1 MASQAKPQVFVVLEK
16 RESADPFSKTTHVS
30 YYTYVMG
37 DTYPFKD
44 LLKKY
49 LWWNPDR
56 YLWMADENVAKQ
68 VVEEL
73 RNAGAEVMEAFRFEP
88 EYDIVKEKTD
98 ELIKRGVIKE
108 VLEIANELF
117 TVGEYDDDLFLPL
130 EMQTRYI
137 VNVVRRKYRL
147 GADFEEVLKLMLEGR
162 IGEEKGWM
170 AKKRLQKL
178 AEAYVKLKDMG
189 LANMSVGMI
198 RSISIIYETEYEKQ
212 TREVGRHE
220 QRGKSET

>member
-16 RESADPFSKTTHVS
+16 RESTDPFSKTSHVS

-49 LWWNPDR
+49 LWWDPNR

-117 TVGEYDDDLFLPL
+117 AVGEYDDDLFLPL
-130 EMQTRYI
+130 EMQIRYI

-147 GADFEEVLKLMLEGR
+147 DADFEEVLKLMLEGR
-162 IGEEKGWM
+162 IGEEKGWI

-178 AEAYVKLKDMG
+178 AETYVKLKDMG

-198 RSISIIYETEYEKQ
+198 RTISIIYKTEYEKH
-212 TREVGRHE
+212 TRG
-220 QRGKSET
+220 GGA

>member
-16 RESADPFSKTTHVS
+16 RESTDPFSKTSHVS

-49 LWWNPDR
+49 LWWDPNR

-117 TVGEYDDDLFLPL
+117 AVGEYDDDLLLPL
-130 EMQTRYI
+130 EMQIRYI

-147 GADFEEVLKLMLEGR
+147 DADFEEVLKLMLEGR
-162 IGEEKGWM
+162 IGEEKGWI

-178 AEAYVKLKDMG
+178 AETYVKLKDMG

-198 RSISIIYETEYEKQ
+198 RTISIIYKTEYEKH
-212 TREVGRHE
+212 TRG
-220 QRGKSET
+220 GGA

>member
-1 MASQAKPQVFVVLEK
+1 MASQAKPLVFVVLEK
-16 RESADPFSKTTHVS
+16 RESTDPFSKTTHVS

-37 DTYPFKD
+37 DTYPFKE
-44 LLKKY
+44 LLKKKY
-49 LWWNPDR
+49 LWWDPDR

-88 EYDIVKEKTD
+88 EYVIVKEKTD
-98 ELIKRGVIKE
+98 ELIKRGAIKE

-117 TVGEYDDDLFLPL
+117 TVGEYGDDLILPL
-130 EMQTRYI
+130 EMQIRYI
-137 VNVVRRKYRL
+137 VNAVRRKYRL

-198 RSISIIYETEYEKQ
+198 RSISIIYETEYEKHTQ
-212 TREVGRHE
+212 GD
-220 QRGKSET
+220 GA

>member
-1 MASQAKPQVFVVLEK
+1 MASQAKPLVFVVLEK
-16 RESADPFSKTTHVS
+16 RESYDPFSKTTHVS

-49 LWWNPDR
+49 LWWIPHR
-56 YLWMADENVAKQ
+56 YLWMADENVAEQ

-73 RNAGAEVMEAFRFEP
+73 RNAGAEVIETFRFEP

-117 TVGEYDDDLFLPL
+117 TVGEYGDDLLLPL
-130 EMQTRYI
+130 EMQIRYI
-137 VNVVRRKYRL
+137 VNVVRRKYQL
-147 GADFEEVLKLMLEGR
+147 DADFEEVLRLMLEGR
-162 IGEEKGWM
+162 IGEKRGWL
-170 AKKRLQKL
+170 AKERLQKL
-178 AEAYVKLKDMG
+178 AETYVKLKDMG
-189 LANMSVGMI
+189 LTNMSVGMI
-198 RSISIIYETEYEKQ
+198 RTILLIYKEYEKQ
-212 TREVGRHE
+212 TRG
-220 QRGKSET
+220 GGS

>member
-1 MASQAKPQVFVVLEK
+1 MMCRAKPQVFVILETRK
-16 RESADPFSKTTHVS
+16 STDPFSKTTHVS

-49 LWWNPDR
+49 HVWWDPDR
-56 YLWMADENVAKQ
+56 YLWMSDENVARQ
-68 VVEEL
+68 VTEEL
-73 RNAGAEVMEAFRFEP
+73 RNAGAEVMEVFRFEP
-88 EYDIVKEKTD
+88 EYDIDKGKTD

-117 TVGEYDDDLFLPL
+117 TVGEYDDDLLLPL
-130 EMQTRYI
+130 EMQITYI
-137 VNVVRRKYRL
+137 VNAVCKKYRL
-147 GADFEEVLKLMLEGR
+147 NADFEEVLKLMLEGQ

-198 RSISIIYETEYEKQ
+198 RAISIIYKTEYEKH
-212 TREVGRHE
+212 TRG
-220 QRGKSET
+220 G